1 MRAALV
7 ALDPLLRIFSR
18 DPGAFGR
25 AVSRK
30 PVNMHYLAGDVPPT
44 AVTLLNAL
52 QYVAVTSSFLVF
64 PLIIARAAHVPTAVA
79 DSILSWSMLVLALG
93 TTLQALPRG
102 PVGSGYL
109 APSVMTAVYVGP
121 SLEAVR
127 IGGLALMSGMTL
139 FGGALEAAVSKSLNR
154 LRAVL
159 PPELAGVVIFLVG
172 MSNGVVGLRYL
183 LQPDGVAEPGAM
195 HWIVA
200 AVTLAVM
207 VAANVWSR
215 GTLGLSCALV
225 GMVAGYA
232 VAVVTG
238 LMPVRELA
246 EITTLAPLALPS
258 IDHIGWSFDVALVL
272 PFTIAAL
279 ANTLKAAALLTASQR
294 LLDADWTRPDLAPIS
309 RGVLADGATTMA
321 SGALS
326 VFGVNVSASSVGL
339 TAATGVASRRVA
351 YATSA
356 IFVLLAFLPMVT
368 RILSLMP
375 APVVG
380 ATLVFTSCAILKNG
394 IETIAAR
401 LYDTRKTLAVGLAIM
416 AGLAVEAFPGVFRSM
431 PASIQPVV
439 ASSLVFGTLVGFV
452 LNFLFQIG
460 QRKRVTL
467 TVDPTQ
473 LDSEAL
479 RRFIEERGSQWGARR
494 DVVVRAEFAVQELT
508 ETIAHAYK
516 PRGPMTLGA
525 SFDEFNLDIELRYAG
540 DKFEVSQTRPSPD
553 EIAADDGVRRLSGFL
568 LRRYADKVTASGR
581 DGAWV
586 VRLHFDH

>member
-1 MRAALV
+1 
-7 ALDPLLRIFSR
+7 
-18 DPGAFGR
+18 
-25 AVSRK
+25 
-30 PVNMHYLAGDVPPT
+30 
-44 AVTLLNAL
+44 
-52 QYVAVTSSFLVF
+52 
-64 PLIIARAAHVPTAVA
+64 
-79 DSILSWSMLVLALG
+79 
-93 TTLQALPRG
+93 
-102 PVGSGYL
+102 
-109 APSVMTAVYVGP
+109 
-121 SLEAVR
+121 
-127 IGGLALMSGMTL
+127 MTL
-139 FGGALEAAVSKSLNR
+139 FGGVLEALVSKSLNR

-183 LQPDGVAEPGAM
+183 LQPDGAPRLGAA
-195 HWIVA
+195 HWTVA

-215 GTLGLSCALV
+215 GVIGLSCALV

-232 VAVVTG
+232 VAVAMG
-238 LMPVRELA
+238 LVPASELA
-246 EITTLAPLALPS
+246 AIATLPPLAMPS
-258 IDHIGWSFDVALVL
+258 IDHIGWSLDVALML

-294 LLDADWTRPDLAPIS
+294 LLDADWKRPDLAPIS
-309 RGVLADGATTMA
+309 RGVLADGVTTMV
-321 SGALS
+321 SGAFS

-356 IFVLLAFLPMVT
+356 IFAVLAFLPMVT
-368 RILSLMP
+368 RALALMP

-401 LYDTRKTLAVGLAIM
+401 LYDTRKTLSVGLAIM
-416 AGLAVEAFPGVFRSM
+416 AGLAVEAFPGVFNEV
-431 PASIQPVV
+431 PAAIHPIV

-452 LNFLFQIG
+452 LNFAFQIG

-467 TVDPTQ
+467 TVDAEH
-473 LDSEAL
+473 LDIQVFG
-479 RRFIEERGSQWGARR
+479 RFVAERGSQWGARR
-494 DVVVRAEFAVQELT
+494 DVVVRAEFAVQELA
-508 ETIAHAYK
+508 ETIADACK
-516 PRGPMTLGA
+516 ARGPMTLGA

-540 DKFEVSQTRPSPD
+540 EQLLMTDTRPSLD
-553 EIAADDGVRRLSGFL
+553 EIAEEDGARRLSGFL
-568 LRRYADKVTASGR
+568 LTRYADKVTTSGR
-581 DGAWV
+581 DGAWL

>member
-1 MRAALV
+1 M
-7 ALDPLLRIFSR
+7 
-18 DPGAFGR
+18 
-25 AVSRK
+25 SRK
-30 PVNMHYLAGDVPPT
+30 PANMRYLAGDVPPT
-44 AVTLLNAL
+44 AVTFLNAL

-64 PLIIARAAHVPTAVA
+64 PLIIAREAHAPATVA
-79 DSILSWSMLVLALG
+79 DSMLSWSMLVLAIG
-93 TTLQALPRG
+93 TTLQALPKG

-139 FGGALEAAVSKSLNR
+139 FGGVLEAAVSKSLNR
-154 LRAVL
+154 LRSVL

-172 MSNGVVGLRYL
+172 VSNGIVGLRYL
-183 LQPDGVAEPGAM
+183 LQPDGPALAGPI
-195 HWIVA
+195 HWFVA
-200 AVTLAVM
+200 AVTLTAM

-215 GTLGLSCALV
+215 GVLGLSCALV
-225 GMVAGYA
+225 GMVTGYVAA
-232 VAVVTG
+232 VATG
-238 LMPVRELA
+238 LLPASELA
-246 EITTLAPLALPS
+246 EIATLAPLALPS
-258 IDHIGWSFDVALVL
+258 IDHIGWSFDATLLL
-272 PFTIAAL
+272 PFSIAAL

-309 RGVLADGATTMA
+309 RGVLADGITTMF

-356 IFVLLAFLPMVT
+356 IFAVLAFLPMVT
-368 RILSLMP
+368 RVLALMP
-375 APVVG
+375 AAVIG

-416 AGLAVEAFPGVFRSM
+416 AGLAVEAFPQVFRSM
-431 PASIQPVV
+431 PASVHPIV

-452 LNFLFQIG
+452 LNFCFQIG
-460 QRKRVTL
+460 QRKRITL
-467 TVDPTQ
+467 SVDPEH
-473 LDSEAL
+473 LDAEAL
-479 RRFIEERGSQWGARR
+479 RRFIEERGAQWGARR
-494 DVVVRAEFAVQELT
+494 EIVVRAEFAVQELA
-508 ETIAHAYK
+508 ETIVNACK

-525 SFDEFNLDIELRYAG
+525 SFNEFNLDIDLRYAG
-540 DKFEVSQTRPSPD
+540 GALEMTKIRPTLAEISQ
-553 EIAADDGVRRLSGFL
+553 DDGARRLSSFL
-568 LRRYADKVTASGR
+568 LGRYADKMTTTGR

>member
-1 MRAALV
+1 M
-7 ALDPLLRIFSR
+7 
-18 DPGAFGR
+18 
-25 AVSRK
+25 SRK
-30 PVNMHYLAGDVPPT
+30 PVNMRYLAGDVPPT

-64 PLIIARAAHVPTAVA
+64 PLIIARAADAPPAVA
-79 DSILSWSMLVLALG
+79 ESMLSWSMLVLAIG
-93 TTLQALPRG
+93 TTLQALPKG

-139 FGGALEAAVSKSLNR
+139 FGGVLQAAVSKSLNR
-154 LRAVL
+154 LRSVL

-172 MSNGVVGLRYL
+172 VSNGVVGLRYL
-183 LQPDGVAEPGAM
+183 LQPDAARPGAP

-200 AVTLAVM
+200 AVTLGVM

-215 GTLGLSCALV
+215 GVLGLSCALV
-225 GMVAGYA
+225 GMMAGYA
-232 VAVVTG
+232 AAVGTG
-238 LMPVRELA
+238 LMPVQELA
-246 EITTLAPLALPS
+246 QLAALPPLALPS
-258 IDHIGWSFDVALVL
+258 IDHIGWSFDATLLL

-309 RGVLADGATTMA
+309 RGVLADGLTTMT

-368 RILSLMP
+368 RVLALMP

-401 LYDTRKTLAVGLAIM
+401 LHDTRKTLAVGLAIM
-416 AGLAVEAFPGVFRSM
+416 AGLAVEAFPGVFHAM
-431 PASIQPVV
+431 PPSIQPVV

-460 QRKRVTL
+460 QRKRL
-467 TVDPTQ
+467 TFAVDPAH
-473 LDSEAL
+473 LDPEAL
-479 RRFIEERGSQWGARR
+479 RRFVEERGSQWGARR
-494 DVVVRAEFAVQELT
+494 DVVVRAEFAAQELT
-508 ETIAHAYK
+508 QTIAHSYE
-516 PRGPMTLGA
+516 PQGPLTLTV
-525 SFDEFNLDIELRYAG
+525 SFDEFNFDVEMRYTG
-540 DKFEVSQTRPSPD
+540 EKFEVTQTRPTPD
-553 EIAADDGVRRLSGFL
+553 EIAAEDGVRRLSGFL
-568 LRRYADKVTASGR
+568 LRRYADKVTTSGR
-581 DGAWV
+581 DGTWV